1 MTENTVAT
9 PVAETSVKAQKIAPK
24 MSEMDFAAIAAQFAA
39 TDSRMWSI
47 AGKATD
53 AELREKL
60 EMVLA
65 TRAMLQ
71 NVATDVR
78 AVTYTPPTRWG
89 FDGASCASIVKTILG
104 SASKSIYGKLLR
116 LVK

>member
-9 PVAETSVKAQKIAPK
+9 PVAETSVKTPKIAPK
-24 MSEMDFAAIAAQFAA
+24 MSETEFAAIAAQFAS
-39 TDSRMWSI
+39 TDARMW
-47 AGKATD
+47 AMLGKSTD

-60 EMVLA
+60 ESALSV
-65 TRAMLQ
+65 RALL
-71 NVATDVR
+71 NIVATDVR
-78 AVTYTPPTRWG
+78 AISYTPSAKWG

-116 LVK
+116 AVK

>member
-9 PVAETSVKAQKIAPK
+9 PVVETSVKAQKIAPK
-24 MSEMDFAAIAAQFAA
+24 MSETEFGAIAAQFAS
-39 TDSRMWSI
+39 TDARMWSML
-47 AGKATD
+47 GKSTD

-60 EMVLA
+60 ENAIAV
-65 TRAMLQ
+65 RALLTI
-71 NVATDVR
+71 VAIDVR
-78 AVTYTPPTRWG
+78 AVSYTPPTRWG

-116 LVK
+116 AVK